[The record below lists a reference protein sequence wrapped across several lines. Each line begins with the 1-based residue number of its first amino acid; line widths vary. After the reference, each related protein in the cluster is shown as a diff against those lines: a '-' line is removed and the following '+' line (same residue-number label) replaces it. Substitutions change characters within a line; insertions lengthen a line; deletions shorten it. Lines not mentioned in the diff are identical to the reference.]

1 MKKLVGLFFKLSLV
15 AVVVAGCSS
24 SNTAAPST
32 NNNTNTPAPAAQ
44 QPAESTGKEKK
55 IVYALPSEPETLD
68 PTLNVYSR
76 SSIVMQNLFRGLY
89 KISQDGLPVPSL
101 ASETKLDE
109 TGTKY
114 TFKINPNAKWSD
126 GKPVTAHDFEYSWK
140 RVLNPD
146 VASEAAF
153 DLFYL
158 KNGQAYNEG
167 KATADQ
173 VGVKAVDDQTLE
185 VELENPTTYFLNL
198 LCATSYY
205 PVRKDV
211 VDGNDGWTKTPET
224 YLVTGPFTL
233 SEIHPKQKY
242 VLKKNPN
249 YLDADKV
256 QLDTLEIVF
265 IEAAEAE
272 LAAYTNGEI
281 DVSDN
286 INNESLQKYLNTPEF
301 FAEPRIGTYYF
312 DYNTSVK
319 PFDDPRVRKAFA
331 ISINREAIVKNVLQS
346 NEKIAFGFVPY
357 GMPDLVDPTKE
368 YRDVVGDLFKEDVA
382 EAKRLLAEAGYP
394 DGKGLPEIEFMTMSG
409 NTDKDIAQ
417 ALHSMWKEN
426 LGVEV
431 TINILESKIYWD
443 EMRMG
448 NFMIARDGWTGDY
461 LDPMTN
467 LTLFE
472 TVNAKDGPRWS
483 NAEYDA
489 LLKENR
495 EIQDQAKRAANYA
508 KAEKILMDE
517 MPVFPLYFY
526 QDTYLAK
533 PHVKGVMKNYIGHTY
548 FEYATVE

>member
-32 NNNTNTPAPAAQ
+32 DNNTNTQAPATQ

-55 IVYALPSEPETLD
+55 IIYALPSEPETLD

-472 TVNAKDGPRWS
+472 TVNGKDGTRWS

-495 EIQDQAKRAANYA
+495 EIQDQTKRAANYA
-508 KAEKILMDE
+508 KAEQILMDE

>member
-15 AVVVAGCSS
+15 ATIIAGCSS
-24 SNTAAPST
+24 SNTTAPGNTST
-32 NNNTNTPAPAAQ
+32 PNTSNTTENKT
-44 QPAESTGKEKK
+44 ESPQKEKK
-55 IVYALPSEPETLD
+55 VVYALPAEPETLD

-76 SSIVMQNLFRGLY
+76 SSVVMQNLFRGLY
-89 KISQDGLPVPSL
+89 KINKDGQPVPSL
-101 ASETKLDE
+101 ASDTQIDE

-158 KNGQAYNEG
+158 KNGQNYNEG
-167 KATADQ
+167 KATADE

-185 VELENPTTYFLNL
+185 VQLENPTTYFLNL

-224 YLVTGPFTL
+224 YLVTGPFMLT
-233 SEIHPKQKY
+233 EIHPKQKY

-249 YLDADKV
+249 YLEADKV

-286 INNESLQKYLNTPEF
+286 MNNESMQKYKDSPEY
-301 FAEPRIGTYYF
+301 FAADRIGTYYF

-319 PFDDPRVRKAFA
+319 PFDDARVRKAFA
-331 ISINREAIVKNVLQS
+331 ISINREQIVRNVLQS
-346 NEKIAFGFVPY
+346 TEKLAYGFVPY
-357 GMPDLVDPTKE
+357 GMPDLVDPSKE

-409 NTDKDIAQ
+409 QTDRDIAQ

-472 TVNAKDGPRWS
+472 TVNAADGPRWS
-483 NAEYDA
+483 NKEYDA
-489 LLKENR
+489 LLQENR
-495 EIQDQAKRAANYA
+495 EIQDQAKRSANYA

-526 QDTYLAK
+526 QDTFLAK

-548 FEYATVE
+548 FEYAYIE